1 MKIRS
6 SILLVLLLL
15 IPAVC
20 RAQGLNDSTLMT
32 IAGIKIEAGEF
43 IRMYN
48 KSYEPGKLPDPE
60 SYLQQYIV
68 FRLKVA
74 DAISDGIDTT
84 REFINELSGYRNQ
97 LAQNYLT
104 DTKTREKLI
113 QKMYDRSLLEINAYH
128 ILINCPEGAKPV
140 DTLNA
145 WNKAAAVKQRIL
157 RGESFEQVARSTS
170 DDPSVRLNGGNLGYF
185 TVFQMITPFEDAAYS
200 LKKGSVS
207 DPVRTP
213 YGYHIIK
220 VTDRKPSRGKILVAH
235 IMKSAPPGIT
245 EKEEKEAEESINKI
259 YEELLKGAS
268 FSELARKYSDH
279 KQSAV
284 NGGKLD
290 WFGAGEIVTEFAE
303 AAFSIRD
310 TGQYTKPVRSSYGWH
325 IIKLLDRK
333 APGSFEESRSYLE
346 SRINQSY
353 LNSLSKRSFI
363 NTLKKEYKFRI
374 NPTVFNWFVS
384 NTDTLIINGLSKYNR
399 SSIPGGYLY
408 SFADQRLSA
417 RDFAAYIEKRKSMIV
432 TTDPAIFINRS
443 IEAISNDQLIQ
454 YENSILE
461 KKYPDFRYL
470 INEFHDGILLFNISE
485 KKIWSRAQEDSA
497 GLIRYYDEHKDDFL
511 TRKGIEASIYTLHLA
526 GGDKKLAS
534 IYRKYSRRKEGDRL
548 MIEKINGKND
558 SLLVITKKIWYEG
571 DDPDLDKI
579 QWIKGKQNIRMGNFP
594 AIIII
599 NRLIDPVPK
608 PFSEVEAEMIS
619 GYQDYL
625 EKEWIEQLRAKYTV
639 KINDRIFNMV
649 KKSLMDE

>member
-1 MKIRS
+1 
-6 SILLVLLLL
+6 
-15 IPAVC
+15 
-20 RAQGLNDSTLMT
+20 
-32 IAGIKIEAGEF
+32 
-43 IRMYN
+43 MYN

>member
-1 MKIRS
+1 
-6 SILLVLLLL
+6 
-15 IPAVC
+15 
-20 RAQGLNDSTLMT
+20 
-32 IAGIKIEAGEF
+32 
-43 IRMYN
+43 
-48 KSYEPGKLPDPE
+48 
-60 SYLQQYIV
+60 
-68 FRLKVA
+68 
-74 DAISDGIDTT
+74 
-84 REFINELSGYRNQ
+84 
-97 LAQNYLT
+97 
-104 DTKTREKLI
+104 
-113 QKMYDRSLLEINAYH
+113 
-128 ILINCPEGAKPV
+128 
-140 DTLNA
+140 
-145 WNKAAAVKQRIL
+145 
-157 RGESFEQVARSTS
+157 
-170 DDPSVRLNGGNLGYF
+170 
-185 TVFQMITPFEDAAYS
+185 
-200 LKKGSVS
+200 
-207 DPVRTP
+207 
-213 YGYHIIK
+213 
-220 VTDRKPSRGKILVAH
+220 
-235 IMKSAPPGIT
+235 
-245 EKEEKEAEESINKI
+245 
-259 YEELLKGAS
+259 
-268 FSELARKYSDH
+268 
-279 KQSAV
+279 
-284 NGGKLD
+284 
-290 WFGAGEIVTEFAE
+290 
-303 AAFSIRD
+303 
-310 TGQYTKPVRSSYGWH
+310 
-325 IIKLLDRK
+325 
-333 APGSFEESRSYLE
+333 
-346 SRINQSY
+346 
-353 LNSLSKRSFI
+353 
-363 NTLKKEYKFRI
+363 
-374 NPTVFNWFVS
+374 
-384 NTDTLIINGLSKYNR
+384 
-399 SSIPGGYLY
+399 
-408 SFADQRLSA
+408 
-417 RDFAAYIEKRKSMIV
+417 MIV